1 MQKNIAAL
9 GMISEYGPSPS
20 STFGLYN
27 KEKVHGPEKVYDQMK
42 ATLQAMLEAEKKE
55 SYNQCYLF
63 EESNAADDALHDVT
77 IQDKVL
83 TLPTSYAR
91 FEITLGYFK
100 SESDAKM
107 FFKVFYD
114 KEYFQDFLEYGE
126 CDPEYG
132 LEHAYLHARPGR
144 MYIESEKEL
153 HDLLAPIFGD
163 EATKHVTYAVER
175 SLDDTQRR
183 HDERTRYEEGVMF
196 DALRAV
202 TTTERRN
209 ARTRFEDLWK
219 KHMAVD
225 SKDINGVD
233 VTTMTV
239 TTMPKEKKTARSFP
253 LNYKGNSTAVQL
265 GSTADDRGDAHSP
278 QRARALEP
286 PPVPKPAEPADP
298 SRVHES
304 HVGSPS
310 PS

>member
-1 MQKNIAAL
+1 
-9 GMISEYGPSPS
+9 
-20 STFGLYN
+20 
-27 KEKVHGPEKVYDQMK
+27 
-42 ATLQAMLEAEKKE
+42 
-55 SYNQCYLF
+55 
-63 EESNAADDALHDVT
+63 
-77 IQDKVL
+77 
-83 TLPTSYAR
+83 
-91 FEITLGYFK
+91 
-100 SESDAKM
+100 
-107 FFKVFYD
+107 
-114 KEYFQDFLEYGE
+114 
-126 CDPEYG
+126 
-132 LEHAYLHARPGR
+132 
-144 MYIESEKEL
+144 
-153 HDLLAPIFGD
+153 
-163 EATKHVTYAVER
+163 
-175 SLDDTQRR
+175 
-183 HDERTRYEEGVMF
+183 MF

-253 LNYKGNSTAVQL
+253 LNYKGNSTAMQL

-286 PPVPKPAEPADP
+286 PPVPKPTEPANP

-310 PS
+310 PSSTPPRMHLRQRKGIVRARHAQTDAQADADAGPARAHTRHPSSVLPALGCLDARRS